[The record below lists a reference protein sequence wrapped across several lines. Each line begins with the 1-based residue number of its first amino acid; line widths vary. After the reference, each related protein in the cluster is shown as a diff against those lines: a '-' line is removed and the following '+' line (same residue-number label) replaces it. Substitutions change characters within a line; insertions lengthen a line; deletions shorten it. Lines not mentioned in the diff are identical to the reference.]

1 MVFQN
6 PDDQLVSRKVWD
18 DVAFGPRNLGLPDA
32 EVRQRVESALLSVG
46 LGRSAERSSHT
57 LSGGQKQLLAIA
69 GALAMEPDYIVLD
82 EPTALLDGI
91 GAKAVRDA
99 VLGLKHRGKG
109 IIWITHDMEEA
120 MAADTVA
127 VLKEGQIL
135 ASMLP
140 GELFSNAG
148 IMVEAG
154 LEVPYSWR
162 LKKSLE
168 KMHVQEAV
176 NGLWP

>member
-1 MVFQN
+1 
-6 PDDQLVSRKVWD
+6 
-18 DVAFGPRNLGLPDA
+18 
-32 EVRQRVESALLSVG
+32 
-46 LGRSAERSSHT
+46 
-57 LSGGQKQLLAIA
+57 
-69 GALAMEPDYIVLD
+69 MEPTYIILD

-109 IIWITHDMEEA
+109 IIWITHDMEEV

-127 VLKEGQIL
+127 VIKDGRIL
-135 ASMLP
+135 ASMPP
-140 GELFSNAG
+140 GELFNNAEV
-148 IMVEAG
+148 MAEAG
-154 LEVPYSWR
+154 LETPYSWR

-168 KMHVQEAV
+168 KMNPQEAV